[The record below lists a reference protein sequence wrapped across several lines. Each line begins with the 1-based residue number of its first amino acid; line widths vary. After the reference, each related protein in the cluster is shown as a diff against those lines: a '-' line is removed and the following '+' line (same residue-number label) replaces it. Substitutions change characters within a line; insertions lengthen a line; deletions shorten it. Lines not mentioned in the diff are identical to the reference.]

1 MTRPVAGHPFLLI
14 QLKSIFTAWT
24 LRVGLCF
31 SHTDATRSPCAR
43 VRERARELI
52 FQLSLEDRNSDGDRN
67 S

>member
-24 LRVGLCF
+24 VRVGLCF
-31 SHTDATRSPCAR
+31 SHTDAAR